1 MTEEAKAARAEYK
14 RKWRLAHPDKV
25 KEYNRRYWEK
35 KSHPP
40 VPVPSYLEKMCAEEA
55 GEANK

>member
-40 VPVPSYLEKMCAEEA
+40 VPVPSYLEKMRAE
-55 GEANK
+55 